1 MAEEAKEATKESD
14 TSSGSVPTGVATSSD
29 GPNGPFPEELR
40 SWNWGAFLLSW
51 IWAIGHNVWLGLLA
65 LVPYIGV
72 IMVFILGFKGNEWAW
87 QHRKFE
93 SVEQFK
99 AVERAWTKAGV
110 IVFVISLVVMI
121 ATAFLAVRYGRVDT
135 FRGEVNYPSNDSSPP
150 TE

>member
-1 MAEEAKEATKESD
+1 MAETKE
-14 TSSGSVPTGVATSSD
+14 TTEESSPPASNVPTGVTTNSD
-29 GPNGPFPEELR
+29 GPNGPFPTELQG
-40 SWNWGAFLLSW
+40 WNWSAFLLSW

-99 AVERAWTKAGV
+99 AVELAWTKAGV

-121 ATAFLAVRYGRVDT
+121 ATVFLAVRYGRVDIY
-135 FRGEVNYPSNDSSPP
+135 RGEVNYPSNDK
-150 TE
+150 